1 MSLLDERCDRN
12 ELDVWRA
19 ELDAPDWPGP
29 EELPAAERERA
40 AAMQRPGAAAHW
52 VAARWALRHVLAHY
66 LDEEPAGIEL
76 ALGPHGKPGLAQAP
90 ERLRFNLSH
99 SGGIVLVA
107 VSREHEV
114 GVDVEQVKA
123 MRSAVALAERALPAE
138 DVAAVRGAPDEERA
152 QVFHRHWARHEARLK
167 CLGIGLGGAQP
178 PVPAPVALSDLDLGP
193 GYAAA
198 VAVAAAEL
206 PPLQEWTLD
215 LPRQKA
221 G

>member
-1 MSLLDERCDRN
+1 MSAEVH
-12 ELDVWRA
+12 VWRA
-19 ELDAPDWPGP
+19 KLDAPGWPGP

-40 AAMQRPGAAAHW
+40 AAVRRPGAAARW
-52 VAARWALRHVLAHY
+52 VAARWALRHVLARY
-66 LDEEPAGIEL
+66 LDEGPAGIEL
-76 ALGPHGKPGLAQAP
+76 ALGPHGKPRLAQAP

-99 SGGIVLVA
+99 SGGIALVA

-114 GVDVEQVKA
+114 GVDVERVEP
-123 MRSAVALAERALPAE
+123 RRDVTALAERALPPE
-138 DVAAVRGAPDEERA
+138 DVAAVREASAEERA
-152 QVFHRHWARHEARLK
+152 DVFHRHWARHEARLK
-167 CLGIGLGGAQP
+167 CLGVGLGGAQP
-178 PVPAPVALSDLDLGP
+178 QATPVALSDLDPGP